1 MVGTGEG
8 MHVDGDCSSE
18 LIRDPGCEMRDMNAL
33 ARVPNPV
40 SRIPHL
46 CPTFAPSSIQRERF
60 MSDAIKHECGLAF
73 IRLRKPFSY
82 YQQQYGT
89 VLWGLNKLY
98 LLMEKQHNRG
108 QDGAGVATVKLDV
121 EPGYPF
127 MQRIRSNAPQA
138 IADIFQQIGKEID
151 ELEQYHPNI
160 RNHPGLMKGHVKFL
174 GEILLGH
181 LRYGTQGKNKLE
193 YCHPFINRDTIPSRN
208 LALAGNFNIVNSDEL
223 FALVGKE
230 PHPTI
235 RFSDLAAMI
244 EVMHTF
250 LCKEDDASPEH
261 LDIKKVLRKTLPLFD
276 GGFHVAGMTGNGIG
290 FVFRDRHGI
299 RPSYYYINDEVVV
312 AASERA
318 AIRTT
323 FNVGENEVQEL
334 MPGQVLIVDEKGDIQ
349 VAQILEPGERK
360 ACSFERIYFSRGSD
374 EKIYKERKAL
384 GYHLSEPV
392 LNAIDHDLKNTIFSF
407 IPNTAETAF
416 YGMIKGMEE
425 YMNKIKVER
434 IMSWDKDFDQ
444 TRLEEMINRRIRIEK
459 IAIKD
464 VKMRTFITEDS
475 NRNEMVQ
482 HVYDV
487 TYGTVRPGE
496 DTLVVIDDSI
506 VRGTTLKESIIRMLG
521 RLKPKRIIVVSSS
534 PQIRYPDCYGIDM
547 SKMGDFIAFNAA
559 VELMKERGKMDCL
572 KEMLDRCKELQRTGQ
587 LHSENVVQKLYK
599 QFTAEEISARIAQL
613 ITPAGLDI
621 PVDVIFQKI
630 EDLHKACPSN
640 LGDWYFTGNYPTP
653 GGNKVVNKAFMNYME
668 GKNVRGY

>member
-1 MVGTGEG
+1 
-8 MHVDGDCSSE
+8 
-18 LIRDPGCEMRDMNAL
+18 
-33 ARVPNPV
+33 
-40 SRIPHL
+40 
-46 CPTFAPSSIQRERF
+46 
-60 MSDAIKHECGLAF
+60 MSDPIKHECGLAF

-82 YQQQYGT
+82 YHQQYGT

-108 QDGAGVATVKLDV
+108 QDGAGVATVKLNV

-127 MQRIRSNAPQA
+127 MNRIRSNAPQA
-138 IADIFQQIGKEID
+138 IADVFQKIKAEID
-151 ELEQYHPNI
+151 ELEKYDPEI
-160 RNHPGLMKGHVKFL
+160 KNHPGLMKGHVNFL
-174 GEILLGH
+174 GELLLGH
-181 LRYGTQGKNKLE
+181 LRYGTQGKNKVE
-193 YCHPFINRDTIPSRN
+193 YCHPFINRHTIPSRN
-208 LALAGNFNIVNSDEL
+208 LAMAGNFNIVNSEEL
-223 FALVGKE
+223 FALIGKE
-230 PHPTI
+230 PHDTV

-244 EVMHTF
+244 ELMHTF
-250 LCKEDDASPEH
+250 LCKEDEASPEH
-261 LDIKKVLRKTLPLFD
+261 MDIKKVLKKTLPLLD
-276 GGFHVAGMTGNGIG
+276 GGFHVGGMTGNGIG
-290 FVFRDRHGI
+290 FVFRDAHGI

-334 MPGQVLIVDEKGDIQ
+334 MPGQALIVNEKGEIEI
-349 VAQILEPGERK
+349 AQILEPKERK

-374 EKIYKERKAL
+374 EKIYRERIAL
-384 GYHLSEPV
+384 GNNLSEQV

-416 YGMIKGMEE
+416 YGMLKGMED
-425 YMNKIKVER
+425 YLNKIKIER
-434 IMSWDKDFDQ
+434 ILSWGKEYDADK
-444 TRLEEMINRRIRIEK
+444 LSEMITRRIRIEK

-464 VKMRTFITEDS
+464 VKMRTFITEDTG
-475 NRNEMVQ
+475 RNEMVQ
-482 HVYDV
+482 HVYDI
-487 TYGTVRPGE
+487 TYGTVRSGQ

-506 VRGTTLKESIIRMLG
+506 VRGTTLRESIIRMLS

-559 VELMKERGKMDCL
+559 VELMKERSKTDCL
-572 KEMLDRCKELQRTGQ
+572 KELLEKCKDLQRNHQ
-587 LHSENVVQKLYK
+587 LHSENVVKQLYK
-599 QFTAEEISARIAQL
+599 QFSTEEISAKIAQL
-613 ITPAGLDI
+613 ITPPGIDI
-621 PVDVIFQKI
+621 PVDVIFQSI
-630 EDLHKACPSN
+630 EDLHKSCPNN

>member
-1 MVGTGEG
+1 
-8 MHVDGDCSSE
+8 
-18 LIRDPGCEMRDMNAL
+18 
-33 ARVPNPV
+33 
-40 SRIPHL
+40 
-46 CPTFAPSSIQRERF
+46 
-60 MSDAIKHECGLAF
+60 MSDPIKHECGLAF

-82 YQQQYGT
+82 YHQQYGT

-108 QDGAGVATVKLDV
+108 QDGAGVAAVKLDV

-127 MQRIRSNAPQA
+127 MQRIRSNAQQA
-138 IADIFQQIGKEID
+138 IADIFQQIGKEIED
-151 ELEQYHPNI
+151 LEQYHPDI
-160 RNHPGLMKGHVKFL
+160 KNHPGLMKGHVKFL
-174 GEILLGH
+174 GEVLLGH

-223 FALVGKE
+223 FTLIGKE
-230 PHPTI
+230 PHPNI

-244 EVMHTF
+244 ELMYTF
-250 LCKEDDASPEH
+250 LCKEDEASPGK
-261 LDIKKVLRKTLPLFD
+261 LDVKKVLKKTLPLLD

-290 FVFRDRHGI
+290 FVFRDAHGI
-299 RPSYYYINDEVVV
+299 RPSYYYINEEVVV

-318 AIRTT
+318 AIRTA

-334 MPGQVLIVDEKGDIQ
+334 MPGQALIVDENGEIEIAQ
-349 VAQILEPGERK
+349 VLEPKERK

-374 EKIYKERKAL
+374 EKIYRERNAL
-384 GYHLSEPV
+384 GYNLSEPV
-392 LNAIDHDLKNTIFSF
+392 LDAIDHDLRNTIFSY

-416 YGMIKGMEE
+416 FGMLKGMED
-425 YMNKIKVER
+425 YLSKVKVER
-434 IMSWDKDFDQ
+434 IMSWGKDFD
-444 TRLEEMINRRIRIEK
+444 EEKLTEMVNRRIRIEK

-475 NRNEMVQ
+475 GRNEMVQ
-482 HVYDV
+482 HVYDI
-487 TYGTVRPGE
+487 TYGTVRPGQ

-506 VRGTTLKESIIRMLG
+506 VRGTTLKESIIRMLA
-521 RLKPKRIIVVSSS
+521 RLKPRRIIIVSSS

-559 VELMKERGKMDCL
+559 VELMKEKG
-572 KEMLDRCKELQRTGQ
+572 MLGTLTKLLEKCKELQRNNK
-587 LHSENVVQKLYK
+587 LHTENVVRHLYK
-599 QFTAEEISARIAQL
+599 PFTAEEISAKIAQL
-613 ITPAGLDI
+613 ITPPGLNI
-621 PVDVIFQKI
+621 PVDVIFQSI
-630 EDLHKACPSN
+630 EDLHKACPNN